1 MSTLKITGMTC
12 DSCAVHVKDALEKVP
27 GVQSADV
34 SYAKG
39 SAKLAIEV
47 GTSPDALTAAVAG
60 LGYRATLA
68 DAPSVSTPGGLLD
81 KMRDLLGRNDKTGSS
96 GALHIAVIGS
106 GGAAMAAALKAVEQG
121 ARVTLIERGTIGGT
135 CVNVGCVPSKIMI
148 RAAHIAHLRRE
159 SPFDGGIAATTPT
172 IQRTALLAQQQA
184 RVDEL
189 RHAKYEGILEGNPAI
204 TVLHGSARF
213 KDNRN
218 LIVQLNDGG
227 ERVVAFD
234 RCLIATG
241 ASPAVPPIPGLKD
254 TPYWT
259 STEALVSE
267 TIPKRLA
274 VIGSSVVAL
283 ELAQAFA
290 RLGAKVTILAR
301 STLFFRE
308 DPAIGEAVTA
318 AFRMEG
324 IEVRE
329 HTQASQV
336 AYINGEGDGEF
347 VLTTAHGELRADK
360 LLVATGRAPNTRKL
374 ALDATGVT
382 LTPQGAIVIDP
393 GMRTSVEHIYAAGDC
408 TDQPQFVYV
417 AAAAGTRA
425 AINMTGGDA
434 ALNLTAMPAVVFTD
448 PQVATVG
455 YSEAEAHHDG
465 IKTDS
470 RTLTLDNVPRALANF
485 DTRGFIKLVVEEGS
499 GRLIGVQAVAP
510 EAGELI
516 QTAALAIRNGAGT
529 GRPVVPLPDDGRRV
543 EARGADLQQGCE
555 AAFLLRRVRTRRCAM
570 SAYTVSQLA
579 HNAGVSVHIVRDYLV
594 RGLLRPVACTTGGYG
609 VFDDA
614 ALQRLCFVRAAFEAG
629 IGLDAL
635 ARLCRA
641 LDAADGAQAAAQ
653 LAVLRQLVERR
664 RAALAHLDAQL
675 ASMPAERA
683 HEEALP

>member
-1 MSTLKITGMTC
+1 MTTLNITGMTC
-12 DSCAVHVKDALEKVP
+12 DSCAVHVKNALEKVP
-27 GVQSADV
+27 GVLSADV

-39 SAKLAIEV
+39 SARLKVEA
-47 GTSPDALTAAVAG
+47 GTARDALTDAVAAA
-60 LGYRATLA
+60 LAKTAYRVTPT
-68 DAPSVSTPGGLLD
+68 DAPAPASGGLIG
-81 KMRDLLGRNDKTGSS
+81 KMREWLGSEDKAG
-96 GALHIAVIGS
+96 GAGDKLHIAVIGS

-159 SPFDGGIAATTPT
+159 SPFDGGMPPTPPT
-172 IQRTALLAQQQA
+172 ILRTALLAQQQA

-189 RHAKYEGILEGNPAI
+189 RHAKYEGILDGNPAI
-204 TVLHGSARF
+204 AVLRGEALFKNGHALTVRLAE
-213 KDNRN
+213 
-218 LIVQLNDGG
+218 GG
-227 ERVVAFD
+227 EREVAFD

-241 ASPAVPPIPGLKD
+241 ASPAMPPIPGLKD

-259 STEALVSE
+259 STEALVSDA
-267 TIPKRLA
+267 IPERLA

-290 RLGAKVTILAR
+290 RLGSKVTILAR

-336 AYINGEGDGEF
+336 THVDGEF
-347 VLTTAHGELRADK
+347 VLTTANGELRTDK
-360 LLVATGRAPNTRKL
+360 LLVATGRSPNTRSL
-374 ALDATGVT
+374 ALEAAGIT
-382 LTPQGAIVIDP
+382 LNQQGAIVIDS
-393 GMRTSVEHIYAAGDC
+393 GMRTSAPDIYAAGDC

-434 ALNLTAMPAVVFTD
+434 ALDLTAMPAVVFTD

-465 IKTDS
+465 IETDS

-516 QTAALAIRNGAGT
+516 QTAVLAIRNRMTVQELADQLFPYLT
-529 GRPVVPLPDDGRRV
+529 MV
-543 EARGADLQQGCE
+543 E
-555 AAFLLRRVRTRRCAM
+555 
-570 SAYTVSQLA
+570 
-579 HNAGVSVHIVRDYLV
+579 
-594 RGLLRPVACTTGGYG
+594 GLKL
-609 VFDDA
+609 
-614 ALQRLCFVRAAFEAG
+614 
-629 IGLDAL
+629 
-635 ARLCRA
+635 
-641 LDAADGAQAAAQ
+641 AAQ
-653 LAVLRQLVERR
+653 TFSKDVKQLSCC
-664 RAALAHLDAQL
+664 AG
-675 ASMPAERA
+675 
-683 HEEALP
+683 